1 MFAASML
8 LVLVD
13 RIPIV
18 RYVFLAVALAS
29 YIFFGPKGSDHVVY
43 EKLFDSNCNGL
54 VVKGFEPLYQ
64 LSSRIFGSIFGCDKL
79 DIFVIANIWFAML
92 ALVFVLP
99 NTLSSRVRFYFVST
113 LILYLVTFQY
123 AYNFRTGISSS
134 YLLIMFFTVSL
145 VPKYAMGLAAIT
157 THIQTLPAVIFG
169 LFARSRGHH
178 KIYFLLIAMGIL
190 LFYSPYFV
198 AFVLQQGTRYLENF
212 SGKVRA
218 TALPYLLIYV
228 FVLRN
233 YIYAGL
239 PELKPFIWFGFLI
252 NVAFIFNAHIAGRLT
267 KGIEPLLLGLLLL
280 IIFSKRSLSS
290 SLRVNFLLVQ
300 VPGLVFWVLVMVFS

>member
-18 RYVFLAVALAS
+18 RYAFLALALAS
-29 YIFFGPKGSDHVVY
+29 YIFFGPKGSDHDVY

-134 YLLIMFFTVSL
+134 YLLIMLFTVSL

-157 THIQTLPAVIFG
+157 THVQTLPVVIFG
-169 LFARSRGHH
+169 LFTRSRGHH

-190 LFYSPYFV
+190 LFYSPYFI
-198 AFVLQQGTRYLENF
+198 AFVLQQGTGYLENF